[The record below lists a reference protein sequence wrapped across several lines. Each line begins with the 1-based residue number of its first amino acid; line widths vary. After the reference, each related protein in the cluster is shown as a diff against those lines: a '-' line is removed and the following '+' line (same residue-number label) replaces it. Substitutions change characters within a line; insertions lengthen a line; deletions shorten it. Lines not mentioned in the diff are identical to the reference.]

1 MSSPIRTSK
10 IKILANLKLANS
22 MTVINPMWIPVP
34 TDLTLLPD
42 DVHVWR
48 IDLDLPEAKLR
59 ELRKTLSDDEIT
71 RADRFYQKLHRHRF
85 IAGRGILRTIL
96 ANYLGIEPS
105 QVQFEYEP
113 LGKPILGSIFG
124 ENRPCFNLSHSQGL
138 GLCVVSCD
146 RPLGIDLEYIRPM
159 SDLLSLAKQFF
170 APSEYGLIQSLP
182 PQEKQEIFF
191 RYWTCKEA
199 YLKATG
205 VGLSKLREIEI
216 TLSPSDSAKLKNVD
230 DWNLLEIKPGD
241 NFAAAV
247 AIRGFGWQM
256 KYWQY

>member
-1 MSSPIRTSK
+1 
-10 IKILANLKLANS
+10 

-48 IDLDLPEAKLR
+48 IDLDLPESRLE
-59 ELRKTLSDDEIT
+59 ELRQTLCDDEIT

-85 IAGRGILRTIL
+85 IAGRGILRSIL

-113 LGKPILGSIFG
+113 LGKPVLAEAHGD
-124 ENRPCFNLSHSQGL
+124 NRPCFNLSHSQGL
-138 GLCVVSCD
+138 GLCAVSCD
-146 RPLGIDLEYIRPM
+146 RPLGVDLEYIRPM

-170 APSEYGLIQSLP
+170 APSEYDLIQSLP
-182 PQEKQEIFF
+182 PQQKKEIFF

-216 TLSPSDSAKLKNVD
+216 TLSPRDSAQLKNIS
-230 DWNLLEIKPGD
+230 DWNLVEIKPGD

-247 AIRGFGWQM
+247 AINGFGWEI
-256 KYWQY
+256 KYWQYSQLIVDS

>member
-1 MSSPIRTSK
+1 
-10 IKILANLKLANS
+10 
-22 MTVINPMWIPVP
+22 MTVINPQWIAVP
-34 TDLTLLPD
+34 ADLTLLLD
-42 DVHVWR
+42 DVHIWR

-59 ELRKTLSDDEIT
+59 ELRQTLSEDEIT

-85 IAGRGILRTIL
+85 IAGRGILRSIL
-96 ANYLGIEPS
+96 ANYLGVEPS
-105 QVQFEYEP
+105 EVLFEYEP
-113 LGKPILGSIFG
+113 MGKPILAQFYGKKRIS
-124 ENRPCFNLSHSQGL
+124 FNLSHSQGL
-138 GLCVVSCD
+138 GLCAVGCEH

-170 APSEYGLIQSLP
+170 SPSEYGLIQSLP
-182 PQEKQEIFF
+182 PQQKQEMFF
-191 RYWTCKEA
+191 RSWTCKEA

-216 TLSPSDSAKLKNVD
+216 TLGMRDSAKFKNIY
-230 DWNLLEIKPGD
+230 DWHLLEIKARD

-247 AIRGFGWQM
+247 AIHGSGWQT

>member
-1 MSSPIRTSK
+1 
-10 IKILANLKLANS
+10 
-22 MTVINPMWIPVP
+22 MTVINPQWIPVP

-42 DVHVWR
+42 DVHIWR
-48 IDLDLPEAKLR
+48 INLDLPEAKLR
-59 ELRKTLSDDEIT
+59 ELRQTLSEDEIT

-85 IAGRGILRTIL
+85 IAGRGILRSIL

-105 QVQFEYEP
+105 QVQFEYES
-113 LGKPILGSIFG
+113 LGKPILAEGYG
-124 ENRPCFNLSHSQGL
+124 EKRVSFNLSHSQGL
-138 GLCVVSCD
+138 GLCAVSCEHH
-146 RPLGIDLEYIRPM
+146 PLGIDLEYIRPM

-170 APSEYGLIQSLP
+170 APSEYDLIQSLP
-182 PQEKQEIFF
+182 PQEKQELFF

-216 TLSPSDSAKLKNVD
+216 TLNPRNSAKLTNIP
-230 DWNLLEIKPGD
+230 DWHLAEIKPGD

-247 AIRGFGWQM
+247 AIHGSAWQL